1 MTFSPEV
8 KKRFN
13 LERIFV
19 PLGHSMYLVLIYEVQ
34 MLKIS
39 MLFYL
44 QNLSK

>member
-1 MTFSPEV
+1 
-8 KKRFN
+8 
-13 LERIFV
+13 
-19 PLGHSMYLVLIYEVQ
+19 LGHSMYLVLIYEVQ